1 MDYHGFAHEAMIQV
15 DIESH
20 AIRIGARFAVAFQRT
35 LRVPDDGRIYP
46 LPPGFGALPVFKVA
60 DHANRLPPE
69 WREQGGAFIPMCQR
83 EALWLS
89 FAAASWKPNAVKVA
103 IGRVN
108 AISGEADDQGL
119 RDSPQNYIV
128 CPEQPWLDGINSG
141 QGSIRQ
147 FVAMPLGGGYTV
159 EASVRGREE
168 VGGIQITM
176 FEPKPGRFPDQPP
189 ARPELAAG
197 PFAGMATAQPMGLG
211 AGGVIRQK
219 IYPDPCG
226 IETWDQEN
234 FGEVVIHILNSEQ
247 FREVTGLEPPPTPID
262 AKAYAEF
269 GLPWFDLYDEERSDI
284 APAERLART
293 KTIAEMDKERGKVPP
308 ETGSPK
314 ISESQIKRLRHDL
327 SREEPPPEG

>member
-1 MDYHGFAHEAMIQV
+1 MH
-15 DIESH
+15 
-20 AIRIGARFAVAFQRT
+20 
-35 LRVPDDGRIYP
+35 
-46 LPPGFGALPVFKVA
+46 
-60 DHANRLPPE
+60 
-69 WREQGGAFIPMCQR
+69 QR

-159 EASVRGREE
+159 EASVSGREE
-168 VGGIQITM
+168 IGGIQITI

-189 ARPELAAG
+189 AQPELAAG
-197 PFAGMATAQPMGLG
+197 PFAGMAAAQPMGLG

-219 IYPDPCG
+219 IYPDPYG
-226 IETWDQEN
+226 IETWDQKN

-262 AKAYAEF
+262 AKAYTEF
-269 GLPWFDLYDEERSDI
+269 GLPWFALYDEERGDI

-293 KTIAEMDKERGKVPP
+293 KTIADRDKERGKVPP